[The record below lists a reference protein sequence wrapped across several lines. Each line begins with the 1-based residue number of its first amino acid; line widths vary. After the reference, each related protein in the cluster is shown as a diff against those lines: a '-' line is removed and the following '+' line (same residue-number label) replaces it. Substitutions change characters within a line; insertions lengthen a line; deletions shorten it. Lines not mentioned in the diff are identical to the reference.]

1 MGKGV
6 ITEKENTH
14 KFKINKELS
23 NSSTN
28 LFETDFIICL
38 KLWLTV
44 CFISL
49 LYYWFIIDNPLFSQW
64 TQIEINLK
72 IVGKM

>member
-44 CFISL
+44 CFIISL
-49 LYYWFIIDNPLFSQW
+49 LYY
-64 TQIEINLK
+64 
-72 IVGKM
+72 